1 MRLALIV
8 LVVFSFSA
16 FPYRTHA
23 GSLAS
28 FGSILVKFALSS
40 PSPNLPEGITQNSE
54 GVSIRFHNQ
63 TLKAVL
69 QEISNQ
75 TGIKFNLNYSVSETP
90 IQIDITAPDWRQAIN
105 ALLGNQSRLEFWTGD
120 PATSKFW
127 LMEGSLYDVES
138 VKKLDKG
145 KATVSANGENPSVN
159 QNKIPADATQK
170 TLSILPPHIL
180 FDPGLL
186 LYLKS
191 VGIALPLEFQ
201 LRFEPVLEG
210 LPEDYPISQL
220 VLSDPQFKTFIEYLE
235 SIGIE
240 PPKS

>member
-1 MRLALIV
+1 MRLT
-8 LVVFSFSA
+8 LVVLAIFSFSA
-16 FPYRTHA
+16 FPTPIHA
-23 GSLAS
+23 GTFAS
-28 FGSILVKFALSS
+28 FDSILVRFALSA
-40 PSPNLPEGITQNSE
+40 PSPNLPEGITQNSA
-54 GVSIRFHNQ
+54 GVTIRFHHQ
-63 TLKAVL
+63 TLEAVL
-69 QEISNQ
+69 QKISNQ
-75 TGIKFNLNYSVSETP
+75 TGIKFHLNYPVSETP

-120 PATSKFW
+120 PSTSKFW

-138 VKKLDKG
+138 VKKFNKREE
-145 KATVSANGENPSVN
+145 TVSASGKKRPANP
-159 QNKIPADATQK
+159 NKVPADATQK
-170 TLSILPPHIL
+170 TMSILPPHIL

-191 VGIALPLEFQ
+191 VGIALPIEFQ
-201 LRFEPVLEG
+201 MRFEPVLEG

>member
-1 MRLALIV
+1 MRLALVV
-8 LVVFSFSA
+8 LAIFSFSA
-16 FPYRTHA
+16 FPTPMLA
-23 GSLAS
+23 GTFAS
-28 FGSILVKFALSS
+28 FDSILVTFALSA
-40 PSPNLPEGITQNSE
+40 PSPNQGITQDSA
-54 GVSIRFHNQ
+54 GVTIRFHNQ
-63 TLKAVL
+63 TLEAVL
-69 QEISNQ
+69 QKISDQ
-75 TGIKFNLNYSVSETP
+75 TGIKFHLNYQISQTP
-90 IQIDITAPDWRQAIN
+90 IQIDITAPDWREAIN

-120 PATSKFW
+120 PSTSKFW

-138 VKKLDKG
+138 VKKLK
-145 KATVSANGENPSVN
+145 KREETVSANGNNSPTH
-159 QNKIPADATQK
+159 QNKVPADATQK

-191 VGIALPLEFQ
+191 VGIALPIEFEM
-201 LRFEPVLEG
+201 RFEPVLEG

-220 VLSDPQFKTFIEYLE
+220 VLSDPQFKKFIEYLE